1 MWLLTLIESL
11 ATGTACGDVYLLRYV
26 FYLLRD
32 VVLTAQRRRLSPG
45 GAKFRQDSAGEPSP
59 VGQIQW
65 DLREEEEEDDLH
77 AGLYDPLSS
86 QKD

>member
-32 VVLTAQRRRLSPG
+32 VVLTAQRRRLGQSF
-45 GAKFRQDSAGEPSP
+45 AKTALVNPL
-59 VGQIQW
+59 QW
-65 DLREEEEEDDLH
+65 DK
-77 AGLYDPLSS
+77 SS
-86 QKD
+86 GICERKKKKTIYTRASTTP